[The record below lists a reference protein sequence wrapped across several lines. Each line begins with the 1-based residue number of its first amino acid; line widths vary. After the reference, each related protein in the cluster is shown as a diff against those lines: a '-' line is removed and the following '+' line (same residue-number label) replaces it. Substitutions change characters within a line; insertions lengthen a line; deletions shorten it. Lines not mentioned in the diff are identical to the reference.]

1 MFGSL
6 RIIHLLING
15 HYRVSR
21 VISRIALDYRD
32 RYITN
37 PALIVLIIVQIRYLY
52 QLFSSLPPL
61 MLSTAFKTRIKARSF
76 TLVWTSSLICILYI
90 TTTERNLHNFSALN
104 VLLLFGVESMTLL
117 LTFFMWIYQEHESPV
132 DSLIPR

>member
-21 VISRIALDYRD
+21 VISRIVLDYRD

-37 PALIVLIIVQIRYLY
+37 PTLIVLVIVQIRYLY
-52 QLFSSLPPL
+52 QLFNSLPPL
-61 MLSTAFKTRIKARSF
+61 MFSTAFKTRIKARSF
-76 TLVWTSSLICILYI
+76 TLVWTSSLICILFI
-90 TTTERNLHNFSALN
+90 TTTEWNLHNFSALN

-117 LTFFMWIYQEHESPV
+117 LTFFMWIYQERESPV
-132 DSLIPR
+132 DSLISR